1 MGNVKQIRIK
11 NRTYYFFNDMINLK
25 DFESDLLEIDEKHY
39 KGIDTYYIGYIAI
52 KKIDNCENIYSIYP
66 LFLLVNHAS
75 EYIKEKNGNI
85 YLIFH
90 NSIDQNKELL
100 KKYADVWDGNKNE
113 KSKH

>member
-39 KGIDTYYIGYIAI
+39 KGIDTYYIGYVTI
-52 KKIDNCENIYSIYP
+52 KKIDNCENIYSIYL

-75 EYIKEKNGNI
+75 EYIKG
-85 YLIFH
+85 
-90 NSIDQNKELL
+90 
-100 KKYADVWDGNKNE
+100 KKWKYILDF
-113 KSKH
+113 S